1 MWNKKRIAIVALVI
15 TIGLTLFVSFSY
27 FNDKDK
33 MGPKSF
39 SSPNSP
45 LHAENETIDTSPQI
59 MNVDSIQLYNNV
71 QKQLDK
77 HEEIDV
83 IDHNGKDKSHY
94 HHHQVIVDFKNH
106 LTQDEIKQI
115 EKDIQG
121 KLLRKLD
128 SSYIFESKNLK
139 TPEMISYF
147 DKMKNVEFAEPNY
160 ILMQNQQHP
169 NDLLYNDFQWNL
181 RMIDSENGWGITQGS
196 DQVKIA
202 IVDTGVDLDHP
213 DLVNR
218 IAGGYNVLK
227 DNNVPDDDNGHGTH
241 VAGIIASQTNN
252 HEGTAGITWFNP
264 IMPVKVMGSDG
275 YGSTFDIARGII
287 WATDHG
293 ADVIN
298 LSLGN
303 YQGSKLLKQAVDY
316 AYRHDVV
323 MVAASGNDNSSQ
335 PSYPSA
341 YPQVLSVAAVDL
353 NGDKADF
360 SNYGD
365 YIDVAAPGVTI
376 PSTYI
381 DEQYAALSGTSMA
394 APHVAALAALMR
406 SINPNLSNKE
416 IMDMIKATS
425 LDLGKAGKDI
435 YFGEGLIDIVQ
446 ALQQAKQ
453 GANLKTQ

>member
-15 TIGLTLFVSFSY
+15 TIGLTLFVSFSF
-27 FNDKDK
+27 FNHDDKV
-33 MGPKSF
+33 GPKSF
-39 SSPNSP
+39 SSPNRS
-45 LHAENETIDTSPQI
+45 LHLGNETIDTSPQI

-71 QKQLDK
+71 QKQLDTHK
-77 HEEIDV
+77 EIDV

-94 HHHQVIVDFKNH
+94 HHHQVIVDFKKH

-115 EKDIQG
+115 EKDIEG

-128 SSYIFESKNLK
+128 SSYIFESNNMK
-139 TPEMISYF
+139 TTEMIYYF
-147 DKMKNVEFAEPNY
+147 EKNKNVEFAEPNY

-181 RMIDSENGWGITQGS
+181 RMIDSENGWGISQGS
-196 DQVKIA
+196 DKVKIA

-264 IMPVKVMGSDG
+264 IMPVKVMGADG

-394 APHVAALAALMR
+394 APHVAALAGLMR

-416 IMDMIKATS
+416 IMDMIKGTS

-453 GANLKTQ
+453 GTGSK

>member
-1 MWNKKRIAIVALVI
+1 MWNKKRIAIVALAI
-15 TIGLTLFVSFSY
+15 TIGLTIFVSFSY
-27 FNDKDK
+27 FNNGDKES
-33 MGPKSF
+33 PKSF
-39 SSPNSP
+39 STPNSSVP
-45 LHAENETIDTSPQI
+45 LNNGTIDTSPQI

-71 QKQLDK
+71 QKHLDNHK
-77 HEEIDV
+77 EIDV

-106 LTQDEIKQI
+106 LTQAEIKQI
-115 EKDIQG
+115 EKDIDG

-128 SSYIFESKNLK
+128 SSYIFESNNLK
-139 TPEMISYF
+139 TGEMISYF
-147 DKMKNVEFAEPNY
+147 EKNKNVEFAEPNY
-160 ILMQNQQHP
+160 IMMQNQEHP

-181 RMIDSENGWGITQGS
+181 RMIDSENGWGISQGS
-196 DQVKIA
+196 DKVKIA

-218 IAGGYNVLK
+218 ITDGYNVLK

-252 HEGTAGITWFNP
+252 HQGTAGITWFNP

-316 AYRHDVV
+316 AYKHDVV

-341 YPQVLSVAAVDL
+341 YPEVLSVAAVDL
-353 NGDKADF
+353 NGDKAEF

-365 YIDVAAPGVTI
+365 YIDVTAPGVTI

-416 IMDMIKATS
+416 IMDMIKGTS

-453 GANLKTQ
+453 GA

>member
-1 MWNKKRIAIVALVI
+1 MWNKKRIAIVALAI

-27 FNDKDK
+27 FNNEDKTRTQ
-33 MGPKSF
+33 SY
-39 SSPNSP
+39 SSPNSSVQ
-45 LHAENETIDTSPQI
+45 LNNETIDTSPQI
-59 MNVDSIQLYNNV
+59 MNVDSIQLYNKV
-71 QKQLDK
+71 QKQLDNHK
-77 HEEIDV
+77 EIDV

-106 LTQDEIKQI
+106 LTQAEIKKI
-115 EKDIQG
+115 EKDIEG

-128 SSYIFESKNLK
+128 SSYIFESTNLK
-139 TPEMISYF
+139 TGEMISYF
-147 DKMKNVEFAEPNY
+147 EKNKNVEFAEPNY
-160 ILMQNQQHP
+160 IMMQNQEHP

-181 RMIDSENGWGITQGS
+181 RMIDSENGWGISQGS
-196 DQVKIA
+196 DKVKIA

-218 IAGGYNVLK
+218 ITEGYNVLK

-303 YQGSKLLKQAVDY
+303 YQGSKLLKQAVEY
-316 AYRHDVV
+316 AYKHDVV

-416 IMDMIKATS
+416 IMDMIKGTS

-453 GANLKTQ
+453 GAEAKSG

>member
-1 MWNKKRIAIVALVI
+1 MWNRKRIATVALLI
-15 TIGLTLFVSFSY
+15 AIGLSLFVSFT
-27 FNDKDK
+27 FFDKDED
-33 MGPKSF
+33 KSNRRT
-39 SSPNSP
+39 STTNNTIQ
-45 LHAENETIDTSPQI
+45 LGNEEINVPPQI
-59 MNVDSIQLYNNV
+59 MNVDSIQLYNQV
-71 QKQLDK
+71 QKQLDN

-94 HHHQVIVDFKNH
+94 HHHQVVVDFKQH
-106 LTQDEIKQI
+106 LTPDEIKKI
-115 EKDIQG
+115 EKEIEG

-128 SSYIFESKNLK
+128 SSYIFESTTKK
-139 TPEMISYF
+139 TNELISYF
-147 DKMKNVEFAEPNY
+147 ESNKNVEFAEPNF
-160 ILMQNQQHP
+160 ILMQNQQLP
-169 NDLLYNDFQWNL
+169 NDFLYSDFQWNL
-181 RMIDSENGWGITQGS
+181 RMIDSEKGWDITQGS
-196 DQVKIA
+196 ENVKIA
-202 IVDTGVDLDHP
+202 IIDTGVDLDHP
-213 DLVNR
+213 DLINR
-218 IAGGYNVLK
+218 IAGGYNMLE

-252 HEGTAGITWFNP
+252 YEGTAGITWFNP
-264 IMPVKVMGSDG
+264 IMPIKVMGSDG

-335 PSYPSA
+335 PSYPAA
-341 YPQVLSVAAVDL
+341 YPKVLSVAAVDL
-353 NGDKADF
+353 NGDRANF

-365 YIDVAAPGVTI
+365 YIDVSAPGVTI

-416 IMDMIKATS
+416 IMDIIKGTS
-425 LDLGKAGKDI
+425 LDLGQVGKDR
-435 YFGEGLIDIVQ
+435 YYGEGLIDIVQ
-446 ALQQAKQ
+446 ALEQAEQ
-453 GANLKTQ
+453 GN

>member
-1 MWNKKRIAIVALVI
+1 MWNKKRIAIVALAI

-27 FNDKDK
+27 FNDEDK
-33 MGPKSF
+33 TRTRSY
-39 SSPNSP
+39 SSPNSSVR
-45 LHAENETIDTSPQI
+45 LKNEAIDTTPQI
-59 MNVDSIQLYNNV
+59 MNVDSIQLYNKV
-71 QKQLDK
+71 QKQLDNHK
-77 HEEIDV
+77 EIDV

-106 LTQDEIKQI
+106 LTQAEIKQI
-115 EKDIQG
+115 EKDIEG

-128 SSYIFESKNLK
+128 SSYIFESTNLK
-139 TPEMISYF
+139 TGEMISYF
-147 DKMKNVEFAEPNY
+147 EKNKNVEFAEPNY
-160 ILMQNQQHP
+160 IMMQNQEHP

-196 DQVKIA
+196 DKVKIA

-218 IAGGYNVLK
+218 ITEGYNILK

-303 YQGSKLLKQAVDY
+303 YQGSKLLKQAVEY
-316 AYRHDVV
+316 AYKHDVV

-416 IMDMIKATS
+416 IMDMIKGTS

-453 GANLKTQ
+453 GAKAKSG

>member
-1 MWNKKRIAIVALVI
+1 MWNKKRAAILALVI
-15 TIGLTLFVSFSY
+15 TIGITLFVSLSF
-27 FNDKDK
+27 FTNEDKAS
-33 MGPKSF
+33 PKSF

-45 LHAENETIDTSPQI
+45 LQIGNESIDTSPQI
-59 MNVDSIQLYNNV
+59 MNVDSIKLYNNV
-71 QKQLDK
+71 QKKLDK

-106 LTQDEIKQI
+106 LTQAEIKQI
-115 EKDIQG
+115 EKDIEG

-128 SSYIFESKNLK
+128 SSYIFESDNLK

-147 DKMKNVEFAEPNY
+147 EKNKNVEFAEPNY
-160 ILMQNQQHP
+160 LLMQNQQHP

-196 DQVKIA
+196 DKVKIA

-218 IAGGYNVLK
+218 ITDGYNILK

-252 HEGTAGITWFNP
+252 YEGTAGITWFNP

-303 YQGSKLLKQAVDY
+303 YQGSKMLKQAVDY

-335 PSYPSA
+335 PSFPSA

-365 YIDVAAPGVTI
+365 YIDVSAPGVTI

-394 APHVAALAALMR
+394 APHVAALAGLMR
-406 SINPNLSNKE
+406 SINPNLSNKD
-416 IMDMIKATS
+416 IMDIIKRTS
-425 LDLGKAGKDI
+425 LDLGKTGKDI

-446 ALQQAKQ
+446 ALNQAKQ
-453 GANLKTQ
+453 GTASK